1 MISPFKDKGF
11 SLLFL
16 TTVSASLGDMFM
28 DVSSGWLVLEL
39 TNSPLSL
46 GLFWAVRSS
55 PNLLFG
61 MVGGATADKMDR
73 RKLLIICYTL
83 YVFCGL
89 VFGFLIISGLIQ
101 LYHALALIFIR
112 GIIRTFENPSRQSFI
127 VDLVGRAN
135 AMNGISLNAVG
146 MRGIGIVGGALAG
159 LIIELFGKE
168 WPFFVLSGLFLVSV
182 FLVASINSVVTKRV
196 AQQLSVWRNLEEGIQ
211 IVSQNKLVLALML
224 MAATCEM
231 FGFSFPV
238 LVPVF
243 ARDILKVGAI
253 GNGMINAFRSGG
265 GLLAS
270 LALASLGDSRH
281 KGKLLLVMFLMF
293 GVGLILYANTPIYVF
308 ALIFMGMV
316 GVSAAGHDAMSQILL
331 QLNVDEEQRGR
342 AMGMWQLSIGFGIL
356 GSMTLGSLAEAYGA
370 IFAQSVFGGLMV
382 LIVVLMY
389 LTVPKLKEL

>member
-1 MISPFKDKGF
+1 MVSPFRGKGF

-16 TTVSASLGDMFM
+16 ATISASLGDMLM

-39 TNSPLSL
+39 TDSPLSL

-73 RKLLIICYTL
+73 RKLLIICYIL

-89 VFGFLIISGLIQ
+89 IFGLLIISGLIQ

-127 VDLVGRAN
+127 VDIVGREN

-168 WPFFVLSGLFLVSV
+168 WPFFVLSGLFMVSILLVGLIKGV
-182 FLVASINSVVTKRV
+182 ETRRV
-196 AQQLSVWRNLEEGIQ
+196 AQHLSIWRNLEEGIQ
-211 IVSQNKLVLALML
+211 IVRKNKIVLALML

-243 ARDILKVGAI
+243 ARDILKVGAV

-270 LALASLGDSRH
+270 LALASLGDFKH
-281 KGKLLLVMFLMF
+281 KGKLLLGMFLMF
-293 GVGLILYANTPIYVF
+293 GVGLILYANTPVY
-308 ALIFMGMV
+308 ALALFFIGIV

-331 QLNVDEEQRGR
+331 QLNVEEEQRGR
-342 AMGMWQLSIGFGIL
+342 AMGIWQLSIGFGVI
-356 GSMTLGSLAEAYGA
+356 GSMTLGTLAEAYGA

-382 LIVVLMY
+382 LIVALMY
-389 LTVPKLKEL
+389 VMVPKLKEL

>member
-1 MISPFKDKGF
+1 MVSPFRGKGF

-16 TTVSASLGDMFM
+16 ATISASLGDMLM

-39 TNSPLSL
+39 TDSPLSL

-73 RKLLIICYTL
+73 RKLLIICYIL

-89 VFGFLIISGLIQ
+89 IFGLLIISGLIQ

-127 VDLVGRAN
+127 VDIVGREN

-168 WPFFVLSGLFLVSV
+168 WPFFVLSGLFMVSILLVGLIKGV
-182 FLVASINSVVTKRV
+182 ETRRV
-196 AQQLSVWRNLEEGIQ
+196 AQHLSIWRNLEEGIQ
-211 IVSQNKLVLALML
+211 IVRKNKIVLALML
-224 MAATCEM
+224 MAAICEM

-243 ARDILKVGAI
+243 ARDILKVGAV

-270 LALASLGDSRH
+270 LALASLGDFKH
-281 KGKLLLVMFLMF
+281 KGKLLLGMFLMF
-293 GVGLILYANTPIYVF
+293 GVGLILYANTPVY
-308 ALIFMGMV
+308 ALALFFIGIV

-331 QLNVDEEQRGR
+331 QLNVEEEQRGR
-342 AMGMWQLSIGFGIL
+342 AMGIWQLSIGFGVI
-356 GSMTLGSLAEAYGA
+356 GSMTLGTLAEAYGA

-382 LIVVLMY
+382 LIVALMY
-389 LTVPKLKEL
+389 VMVPKLKEL